1 MLFEEGVALWTAA
14 EMLAEG
20 FFAKEREG
28 SGRRGGEIVVVGE
41 VGFGFLGI

>member
-14 EMLAEG
+14 EMLAER
-20 FFAKEREG
+20 FFADVGEG
-28 SGRRGGEIVVVGE
+28 GGRRGGEIVVVGE